1 MFAFPQ
7 NFHIFLIILFGVKTC
22 LLLHL
27 VLIVLC
33 CLECSRRQ
41 LEKYLADIAAES
53 AATIAALAA
62 AAEEERRRQQSSAD
76 SGDEEEGVRLGVAV
90 EDGFGRPELDVA
102 SSPTPSTSSPPNR
115 RVSLNSAPETSPLDS
130 SGHSVQGRPDKTQ
143 RGSAISRIGSVHHH
157 STSGNNGKQLIS
169 FSTFVKVTRLT
180 EIVRADKLMCVYG
193 WSANCVLHL
202 LLATTTVP
210 FVPANTYRFRLHIYS
225 CCGA

>member
-1 MFAFPQ
+1 M
-7 NFHIFLIILFGVKTC
+7 
-22 LLLHL
+22 
-27 VLIVLC
+27 LIVLC
-33 CLECSRRQ
+33 CFDCSRRQ

-53 AATIAALAA
+53 AAAIAALAA

-90 EDGFGRPELDVA
+90 EDGFGRPELDVT

-130 SGHSVQGRPDKTQ
+130 SGHSVQGRLDKTQ

-180 EIVRADKLMCVYG
+180 EIVRAD
-193 WSANCVLHL
+193 
-202 LLATTTVP
+202 
-210 FVPANTYRFRLHIYS
+210 
-225 CCGA
+225 